1 MSKKIDNA
9 MSTILDIEILP
20 PEEETVSNLP
30 EIYSERKPYDDS
42 ELVAH
47 EREDYD
53 KARST
58 FHGLIDKGNTAI
70 LDIIELARESENP
83 RAYEVLATM
92 MKTLSEATK
101 DLYNLHTKVKEV
113 KSAPGKGSKGGNVDE
128 TSISVDKAVF
138 IGTTADL
145 LKLKKEP
152 QNG

>member
-1 MSKKIDNA
+1 MSKKVDNA
-9 MSTILDIEILP
+9 LSTILDIDILP
-20 PEEETVSNLP
+20 PETVTSNNDIT
-30 EIYSERKPYDDS
+30 IYSERKPHDDS
-42 ELVAH
+42 ELIAH

-58 FHGLIDKGNTAI
+58 LHGIIDKGNSAI

-83 RAYEVLATM
+83 KVYEVLATM
-92 MKTLSEATK
+92 MKTLTETTK
-101 DLYNLHTKVKEV
+101 DLYNIHNKVREI
-113 KSAPGKGSKGGNVDE
+113 KSAPGKNSKGGNVDE

-145 LKLKKEP
+145 LKMQKDI